1 MIEYTE
7 KIEKRNYYGCP
18 ETKWSFNIDTDSAA
32 EADRIRQL
40 LEDILANDDF

>member
-18 ETKWSFNIDTDSAA
+18 ETKWSFDIFTNSEA

-40 LEDILANDDF
+40 LEDILTDG